1 MLERERTQ
9 LERDYSERHERD
21 RTRLLAELNSARS
34 KGAAEL
40 SQTRGENERLR
51 QQELSVNSFVP
62 VHRDSILYRT
72 VQYST
77 REYTSLSCFLRG
89 QLVHRQF
96 LSGQSSIRD
105 SRVYAYAPTGSS
117 NACDVY
123 SACVCSEQ
131 KQTLEENLAARSNA
145 GVPHS
150 EDTRQRVAQVTQML
164 RLLRMFAYSNSH
176 SPTHCSLKLNS

>member
-21 RTRLLAELNSARS
+21 RMRLLAELNSARS

-62 VHRDSILYRT
+62 VLRDSILYS

-89 QLVHRQF
+89 QLVH
-96 LSGQSSIRD
+96 LSSIEY
-105 SRVYAYAPTGSS
+105 SR
-117 NACDVY
+117 
-123 SACVCSEQ
+123 
-131 KQTLEENLAARSNA
+131 LESVRIRANWL
-145 GVPHS
+145 
-150 EDTRQRVAQVTQML
+150 
-164 RLLRMFAYSNSH
+164 F
-176 SPTHCSLKLNS
+176 